1 MEVKQ
6 KWKSDDD
13 EDETDPPEDEEET
26 EIETEGDHDED
37 DDGIEDEEEKINER
51 EVEIEVSTYSAEIKS
66 KRETENTENEFKIE
80 LEVPSNSDGDDIE
93 FKLEFSSDNIVEYID
108 TDADGMYN
116 ESVDQLVQTYLFGN
130 FLPIVYTTD
139 NISGNIV
146 HILNIETSDG
156 VFTSRIYASGE
167 FALVND
173 SLITPVELKIDIG
186 IHNFPYIE
194 PNSALAMKVKDFTG
208 FFSWLETA
216 IVDGV
221 EKPVKATQLEVEEGE
236 QKLYL
241 NYPRGNEI
249 IHDPKIG
256 VANLLQQVNDPFGI
270 DGFLLFTTMG
280 ALTLIGLLSITRSR
294 LRRKIK

>member
-1 MEVKQ
+1 
-6 KWKSDDD
+6 
-13 EDETDPPEDEEET
+13 
-26 EIETEGDHDED
+26 
-37 DDGIEDEEEKINER
+37 
-51 EVEIEVSTYSAEIKS
+51 
-66 KRETENTENEFKIE
+66 
-80 LEVPSNSDGDDIE
+80 
-93 FKLEFSSDNIVEYID
+93 
-108 TDADGMYN
+108 MYN